1 MPTIEKPHGI
11 VDTSSLSYCCCD
23 CGGDLGARNWIM
35 LLSPTKPYTDET
47 HPRWL
52 RLMSRKT
59 MSRHPAFD
67 TIVVAARRLQEQK
80 KALHCFS
87 VMIPRMSKQIHA
99 ASGDMVVKHSVHG
112 RSKVC
117 TSIYIPLQP
126 FLITHSRQH
135 LLHLPT
141 SFLSSCFLYTITFS
155 TLVVSFTVYSRSTI
169 SIQQRTQSLPRPI
182 SHVIP
187 LPQ

>member
-1 MPTIEKPHGI
+1 MATIEKPHGI
-11 VDTSSLSYCCCD
+11 VDTSSLSYYYCD
-23 CGGDLGARNWIM
+23 RGEDLGTHDWIV

-52 RLMSRKT
+52 RLMSRKA

-67 TIVVAARRLQEQK
+67 TNVVAARRLQEQK

-87 VMIPRMSKQIHA
+87 VMIPRMLKRIHA
-99 ASGDMVVKHSVHG
+99 ASGDVVVKRFVHD

-117 TSIYIPLQP
+117 TSIYIPSQP
-126 FLITHSRQH
+126 SVITHSKHH

-141 SFLSSCFLYTITFS
+141 
-155 TLVVSFTVYSRSTI
+155 
-169 SIQQRTQSLPRPI
+169 
-182 SHVIP
+182 
-187 LPQ
+187 